1 MTEAENTVINS
12 INKPIRYCKDC
23 KWYQEFDYF
32 PELSYCLNP
41 EITKEIEKDYPISFI
56 TGKKPYIRPIFA
68 KQARATHPFNKCGM
82 EAIFFEQRELP
93 TSKRISPWIWILL
106 PIVLIALL
114 VISLH
119 ICGGGFI

>member
-1 MTEAENTVINS
+1 MTETENAVTNS
-12 INKPIRYCKDC
+12 INKPTRFCKDC
-23 KWYQEFDYF
+23 KWYSEFDCL

-41 EITKEIEKDYPISFI
+41 KVEEQIQRDYSPSII
-56 TGKKPYIRPIFA
+56 TGRKPYFNPIFA
-68 KQARATHPFNKCGM
+68 KHARSVHPFNKCGM

-93 TSKRISPWIWILL
+93 VSKSISPWIWILF